1 MLFNDTKSLVG
12 ENCLEYDSKYV
23 LTKGG
28 MTHLAQSCIN
38 CTNYINGQ
46 CSKDLFDKAYESLS
60 IN

>member
-1 MLFNDTKSLVG
+1 MFNDTKSLVG

-23 LTKGG
+23 LIKGS

-38 CTNYINGQ
+38 CTNYVSGQ
-46 CSKDLFDKAYESLS
+46 CSKDLFNQAYEILS